1 MNKSLLIFLIFYGV
15 SLFAGDEEMYR
26 KGLDLATEKHVF
38 ETVNPSGTI
47 LDYQG
52 TTLEESRYLEGVSRL
67 SEDAKQALYKEGETP
82 GSLLL
87 EVTQDKPHFKM
98 DDNDPLIKNA
108 NEIAQNPEATIHAE
122 IEVNEEQ
129 DSLKKT
135 LHVCVE
141 GGDPYIA
148 TCTRDLAVRIAQKY
162 KEYLNTTIQ
171 GVMFKRYHV
180 TGNPQHTCKPLMH
193 YGHDGRYNLTVKD
206 ETIPESTWRYFD
218 GCNPYPHTV
227 IKHYNFFKGFKGE
240 VQTPITQEEY
250 ESKTLSPSDIR
261 EQWVSHCDAL
271 EVLVDKGQ
279 CTYAEKKC
287 VDHPRVGGPGTRL
300 IDGYPVFKQCWQ
312 EQLTYRCEK
321 PVQNTCTPLRLKGCS
336 QVSSKCLEKQG
347 NACVLYEQT
356 FECVTQQAPKKRI
369 SIKRGTLPFCLDGSC
384 STFGYAPNQDMA
396 EALTKLAIFKD
407 MQGQIEA
414 KANSIFKGEAKSC
427 SRNCVNFKDC
437 CASGKGW
444 GVSLGLSN
452 CTEEEKALA
461 QFREEKKCVFVGT
474 YCSEKAL
481 GVCLKK
487 KSTYCC
493 FGSRLARLL
502 HDQGRAQLGLNYG
515 HAENPQCRGF
525 TLEELQKI
533 KFDNLNMSELY
544 EDLQTEKVLPAIS
557 KVTQELSSNWQSK
570 VSNIKEEHTDPS
582 QNLNHK
588 GGSDVVF

>member
-1 MNKSLLIFLIFYGV
+1 MRKRLTLFMIFSGL
-15 SLFAGDEEMYR
+15 SLFASDEEMYR

-47 LDYQG
+47 LEYQG
-52 TTLEESRYLEGVSRL
+52 TSLEESRYLDGFSIL

-87 EVTQDKPHFKM
+87 EVTQEKPHFKIE
-98 DDNDPLIKNA
+98 DNDQLIKDA
-108 NEIAQNPEATIHAE
+108 NEIAQNPEATIQAE
-122 IEVNEEQ
+122 IEENSEQ
-129 DSLKKT
+129 ESLKKS
-135 LHVCVE
+135 LHTCVE
-141 GGDPYIA
+141 GGEPYTA
-148 TCTRDLAVRIAQKY
+148 TCTRDLSVEVIQKY
-162 KEYLNTTIQ
+162 KEYLNTTIY
-171 GVMFKRYHV
+171 GVRNRETFV
-180 TGNPQHTCKPLMH
+180 SGNPQYTCKYVAH

-206 ETIPESTWRYFD
+206 ETIVEAKWYYFD
-218 GCNPYPHTV
+218 RCNPYWHTV
-227 IKHYNFFKGFKGE
+227 IKHYKFFKGFKGE

-250 ESKTLSPSDIR
+250 ESKLLNPSDSR

-271 EVLVDKGQ
+271 EKLVDEGQ

-287 VDHPRVGGPGTRL
+287 VGGPGTRL
-300 IDGYPVFKQCWQ
+300 IDGYPVFKQCWR
-312 EQLTYRCEK
+312 EELTYRCER

-336 QVSSKCLEKQG
+336 QISSRCLEKQG
-347 NACVLYEQT
+347 DTCILYEET
-356 FECVTQQAPKKRI
+356 FECVDQQRSSKK
-369 SIKRGTLPFCLDGSC
+369 IKLKGTSTPFCLDGSC

-407 MQGQIEA
+407 MQGQIDA
-414 KANSIFKGEAKSC
+414 KSNSIFKGEAKSC

-452 CTEEEKALA
+452 CSEEEKALA
-461 QFREEKKCVFVGT
+461 KFREEKKCVFVGT
-474 YCSEKAL
+474 YCAEKAL

-487 KSTYCC
+487 KSSYCC

-515 HAENPQCRGF
+515 YAETPQCRGF

-544 EDLQTEKVLPAIS
+544 ENLQAEKVLPAIS
-557 KVTQELSSNWQSK
+557 KVTKELSSSWQSK
-570 VSNIKEEHTDPS
+570 VSNIKEHALDPS
-582 QNLNHK
+582 QNLNQK